1 MPVPEDV
8 RKLLDE
14 FPEDALVLDVGG
26 WASSDPRADWVIDI
40 GSWETR
46 GYYQTRLGD
55 DQAVDSRR
63 VTRDTW
69 VVRDISD
76 PEPWPFD
83 DKMFDYVICSHTL
96 EDIRDPV
103 RVCREIARV
112 GKAGYIET
120 PGGAIEVTRGVESPL
135 WCGWHHHRWL
145 VLEEGDGLAFL
156 FKPHHI
162 HSSFW
167 PAVPSPK
174 LLRPTAAAH
183 LSFRWSDVFAAEEDV
198 RVDFTNLDGRLRTLA
213 RSAERRPSP
222 RTKARRVEEAAW
234 STYRRARSFAASAAR
249 RAAKR

>member
-1 MPVPEDV
+1 MPVPADV

-14 FPEDALVLDVGG
+14 LPEDALVLDVGG

-46 GYYQTRLGD
+46 GYYHSRLAD
-55 DQAVDSRR
+55 RSSTDSER

-76 PEPWPFD
+76 PTPWPFAD
-83 DKMFDYVICSHTL
+83 GMFDYVICSHTL

-103 RVCREIARV
+103 SVCREIARI
-112 GKAGYIET
+112 GRAGYIET
-120 PGGAIEVTRGVESPL
+120 PGAAIEVTRGIESPL

-145 VLEEGDGLAFL
+145 VLRHNGGLAFL

-162 HSSFW
+162 HSPFW

-174 LLRPTAAAH
+174 LLRPEAAAH
-183 LSFRWSDVFAAEEDV
+183 VSFRWSGSFDATEDV
-198 RVDFTNLDGRLRTLA
+198 RVDFDDFDARLQELA
-213 RSAERRPSP
+213 RAAERHPSP
-222 RTKARRVEEAAW
+222 RTTVRRAEERAW
-234 STYRRARSFAASAAR
+234 TTYRRARAIAASAGR